1 MIDASRSPQQSTS
14 GKRRSIIPNPLGG
27 NKPGDEKR
35 ASKPREK
42 KPKKEGKGMGA
53 RMLAQNSFLSKILD
67 NLHIALE
74 NIHLRY
80 ESSDRIPY
88 AVGVTLTSLAT
99 SNGDILN
106 DKRIAVTSLALY
118 HASNLAARAAA
129 QQSAEAEAPLKAT
142 EAHEGPTAGEAPA
155 AVETPKRASNR
166 WARAGNCASAALRS
180 DRHYTQWSGCFDP
193 LDASLRSLR

>member
-1 MIDASRSPQQSTS
+1 
-14 GKRRSIIPNPLGG
+14 
-27 NKPGDEKR
+27 
-35 ASKPREK
+35 
-42 KPKKEGKGMGA
+42 MGA